1 MGVLD
6 PDEGKIGTRVYQD
19 PFLRPGFKPESA
31 RPDFDSLPPD
41 YDPMK
46 PELLPHTPKP
56 RPRPKPGV
64 GSGGVVTIDQ
74 IVADTQ
80 EPELEQQQQ
89 QQQQQD
95 DSKPSD
101 FSLTDDQKYMLIGLA
116 VIGAFLGF
124 LK

>member
-6 PDEGKIGTRVYQD
+6 PDEGKIGRRVYQD
-19 PFLRPGFKPESA
+19 PFLRPGFKPEEA

-80 EPELEQQQQ
+80 EPELEQE
-89 QQQQQD
+89 QD

-101 FSLTDDQKYMLIGLA
+101 FSLKDDQKYMLIGLA
-116 VIGAFLGF
+116 VIGAFFGF
-124 LK
+124 FK

>member
-6 PDEGKIGTRVYQD
+6 PDEGKMGRRVYQD
-19 PFLRPGFKPESA
+19 PFLRPGFKPDDA
-31 RPDFDSLPPD
+31 RPQPIVEKPPPVEKPKPDNLPPN
-41 YDPMK
+41 
-46 PELLPHTPKP
+46 P
-56 RPRPKPGV
+56 RPPV
-64 GSGGVVTIDQ
+64 GPGGVITVDQ

-80 EPELEQQQQ
+80 DPELE
-89 QQQQQD
+89 QQQD

-101 FSLTDDQKYMLIGLA
+101 FALTDDQKYMLIGLA